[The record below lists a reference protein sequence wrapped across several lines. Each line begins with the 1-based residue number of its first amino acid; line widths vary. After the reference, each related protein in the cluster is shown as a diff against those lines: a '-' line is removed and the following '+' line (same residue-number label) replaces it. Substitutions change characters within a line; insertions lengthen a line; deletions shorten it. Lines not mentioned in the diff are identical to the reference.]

1 MKVLQ
6 TSTGV
11 VLNFNESTKK
21 FRTTNISAVMSAL
34 DADIQ
39 SGDSRAASLA
49 ANIKHAISR
58 FGWEMLN

>member
-34 DADIQ
+34 EADIQ
-39 SGDSRAASLA
+39 SGDPRSASLA
-49 ANIKHAISR
+49 TNIKHAISR